1 MRTVL
6 RSATFTGGFWRRR
19 GAGWACLA
27 AALCLSLTVASA
39 ETIKK
44 KFPTTASPS
53 FLLRNYIGTV
63 SVKGWEHNEIDIQG
77 QSASDAMEVI
87 IMGGEQKVS
96 VQAHPRRE
104 GLSPQEARLD
114 FEIHVPRNATV
125 RVDSERGEI
134 IIENLDGGLTIGGI
148 STAVALSKVS
158 GNITINTVD
167 GAIRMQSSQGHI
179 KAESISGDLTF
190 LQVSGPELR
199 ASTNSGRI
207 RYEGDFG
214 QAGTYVLNS
223 YSSPIDILASANA
236 SFDLAARAV
245 QGMIESN
252 LPFRPTPLGNPFRR
266 LSPGKFLQGRFNN
279 GDSTVEVTSYSGTI
293 RVQGTRT
300 GAGPQ

>member
-1 MRTVL
+1 MGRILNRALPVL
-6 RSATFTGGFWRRR
+6 RLRHTAKQAGF
-19 GAGWACLA
+19 AM
-27 AALCLSLTVASA
+27 ALCFTLTICYA
-39 ETIKK
+39 ETIQK
-44 KFPTTASPS
+44 KFSTTANPS
-53 FLLRNYIGTV
+53 FLLRNYVGTV
-63 SVKGWEHNEIDIQG
+63 SVTGWDQNEIDIQG
-77 QSASDAMEVI
+77 QAASDAIEVI
-87 IMGGEQKVS
+87 LMGGEQKVS

-104 GLSPQEARLD
+104 GLSPQEARLNLQ
-114 FEIHVPRNATV
+114 IHVPHNAAV

-148 STAVALSKVS
+148 GTAVAITKVS
-158 GNITINTVD
+158 GNITVNTVD
-167 GAIRMQSSQGHI
+167 GPIRIQSSQGHI

-190 LQVSGPELR
+190 VQVNGSELR

-223 YSSPIDILASANA
+223 YSSPIDILPSANA
-236 SFDLAARAV
+236 NFDLTARAV

-279 GDSTVEVTSYSGTI
+279 GDSTVEVTSFSGTI
-293 RVQGTRT
+293 RVQGVPK
-300 GAGPQ
+300 GSGPQ

>member
-1 MRTVL
+1 MGTVL
-6 RSATFTGGFWRRR
+6 VRTWHALRQRRSM
-19 GAGWACLA
+19 AGACLA
-27 AALCLSLTVASA
+27 AALCFTLVASA

-44 KFPTTASPS
+44 KFSTTASPS
-53 FLLRNYIGTV
+53 FLLRNYVGTV
-63 SVKGWEHNEIDIQG
+63 SVKGWDQNEIDIQG
-77 QSASDAMEVI
+77 HPASDAMEVI
-87 IMGGEQKVS
+87 LMGGEQKVS

-134 IIENLDGGLTIGGI
+134 IIENLNGGLTIGGI
-148 STAVALSKVS
+148 STAVTLSNVN

-167 GAIRMQSSQGHI
+167 GPIRMQSSQGHI

-190 LQVSGPELR
+190 VHVSGPELR

-223 YSSPIDILASANA
+223 YSSPIDILPSANA

-245 QGMIESN
+245 QGVIESN

-300 GAGPQ
+300 AAGAP